1 MPFVLSR
8 TLHKHPIVH
17 CDITI
22 LHNDLYLC
30 SGLGLGVLTSPNKHK
45 LYEQQ
50 QNKITEVY
58 ALPR

>member
-22 LHNDLYLC
+22 LHNDLYLH
-30 SGLGLGVLTSPNKHK
+30 SGLGLGVLTSPIG

-58 ALPR
+58 ALPY